1 MKKLTSILLSAIIML
16 TAVVGFDLTAYAGA
30 GSYDTTAKA
39 KSYTLGTTTTGY
51 FSSNDNTD
59 FLKVEHFFCKDYAN
73 ERNVSLLTNCRAP
86 LIFCKDY
93 ASECNESLLSDCR
106 APLIFCKDTLF
117 F

>member
-1 MKKLTSILLSAIIML
+1 M
-16 TAVVGFDLTAYAGA
+16 
-30 GSYDTTAKA
+30 
-39 KSYTLGTTTTGY
+39 
-51 FSSNDNTD
+51 
-59 FLKVEHFFCKDYAN
+59 
-73 ERNVSLLTNCRAP
+73 LTNCRAP

>member
-1 MKKLTSILLSAIIML
+1 MFYLL
-16 TAVVGFDLTAYAGA
+16 V
-30 GSYDTTAKA
+30 
-39 KSYTLGTTTTGY
+39 
-51 FSSNDNTD
+51 
-59 FLKVEHFFCKDYAN
+59 LKVEHFFCKDYASECN
-73 ERNVSLLTNCRAP
+73 ESLLSDCRAP